1 LEFCDATHPLLTSL
15 QSTVKIGFMD
25 NITISGKLKTV
36 EQDIITIMDS
46 QTETGL
52 RLKLN
57 SAKCKIITDDFTRI
71 DNTDTFRDF
80 I

>member
-57 SAKCKIITDDFTRI
+57 SAKCEIITDDFTRI

>member
-1 LEFCDATHPLLTSL
+1 MEFCDATHPLLTSL

-57 SAKCKIITDDFTRI
+57 SAKCEIITDDFTRI